1 MSGPTLY
8 LFEVSHPDYPTIELP
23 SIGPDSATVEAIRRW
38 GADWKRDAA
47 YCTARRMGR
56 AARPRCSRCGRE
68 FGKPGQAAGKC
79 PDCLRADELH
89 RRQMA
94 ELPRADRRA
103 GMRG

>member
-1 MSGPTLY
+1 MSEPVLY
-8 LFEVSHPDYPTIELP
+8 LFKVSHPDYPTMELP

-56 AARPRCSRCGRE
+56 AARPRCARCGKE

-79 PDCLRADELH
+79 PDCIRADEVH

-94 ELPRADRRA
+94 ELPKTDRRA